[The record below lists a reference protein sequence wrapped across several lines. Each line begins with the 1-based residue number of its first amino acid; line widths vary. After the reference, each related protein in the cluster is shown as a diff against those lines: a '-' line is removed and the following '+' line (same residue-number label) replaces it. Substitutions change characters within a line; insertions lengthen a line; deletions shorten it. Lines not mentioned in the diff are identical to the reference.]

1 MLLDQLYSYADRTPP
16 ENGTS
21 GSGGINQTS
30 DTADTNSVKLILLI
44 LIISGYVIADG
55 QPSDNSGVWWVYFT
69 DRGPDLENRLYLK
82 SLELIDS
89 PSFDRRISAGIF
101 EADELDIEPWT
112 DYVKNVAS
120 LTPSGSVR
128 TTSRYLNA
136 VSVCTASDDID
147 RIKNLPFVD
156 RVSPVS
162 ISTYQTPVYNSITGT
177 ASGLTSF
184 QLSQIHLDDL
194 HERGWTGQGV
204 IIGVLDS
211 GFNLTHIVFQQI
223 DVILQYDFINDDGDP
238 SQQSEDPPGQSDHG
252 TAVLSLLG
260 GYCKDTF
267 SGGVPDA
274 SFILA
279 KTEDISD
286 EYQAEEDYWVQGLEW
301 VEENGAD
308 LVSNSL
314 GYIDWYTYTDM
325 DGNTAVTTIAAD
337 AAASRGMIVFSAI
350 GNRGPYTGTLIAP
363 ADGDSVFA
371 VGAVDVMGNVAQFS
385 SRGPTY
391 DGRIKP
397 SACAL
402 GENVVLAYVGET
414 EYSFSN
420 GTSFAT
426 PLTASAAGAIHQ
438 AHPEWSMIEIID
450 ILEITALNA
459 DSPDNDT
466 GYGILNAFSALNYRS
481 LTGSVRLSYSGAFL
495 PHYPLTITM
504 GDSTYMIETNQSG
517 WFAFCPG
524 ELGSFSISDGGGD
537 GIVIPVEGI
546 LEEGGQEVQIFVN
559 QTTVY
564 ESPTLYPNPTT
575 GEIYIGFDMMNGPN
589 DVSMTVYD
597 LLGRTI
603 HSSKRTAVGPGSFR
617 APLPGEAFFWD
628 GLDNSG
634 EPAASGI
641 YIILLKVGEDTHLI
655 KFALAR

>member
-1 MLLDQLYSYADRTPP
+1 MR
-16 ENGTS
+16 
-21 GSGGINQTS
+21 
-30 DTADTNSVKLILLI
+30 LILLI
-44 LIISGYVIADG
+44 LIVSGYVIADG
-55 QPSDNSGVWWVYFT
+55 QLSDNNGVWWVYFT
-69 DRGPDLENRLYLK
+69 DRGPDLLNRLTLK

-89 PSFDRRISAGIF
+89 PSFDRRISAGLY
-101 EADELDIEPWT
+101 EADELDLDPWT
-112 DYVKNVAS
+112 DYVENVAS
-120 LTPSGSVR
+120 LLPSGSVR

-136 VSVCTASDDID
+136 VSVFIEADDID
-147 RIKNLPFVD
+147 RIQNLPFVD

-162 ISTYQTPVYNSITGT
+162 ISTFQPPVFYPIMGT

-194 HERGWTGQGV
+194 HERGWTGQDV
-204 IIGVLDS
+204 VIGVLDS
-211 GFNLTHIVFQQI
+211 GFNLTHTVFQQI
-223 DVILQYDFINDDGDP
+223 NVILQYDFINDDSDP

-260 GYCKDTF
+260 GYRKDIF
-267 SGGVPDA
+267 SGGAPDA

-286 EYQAEEDYWVQGLEW
+286 EYQAEEDYWIQGLEW

-314 GYIDWYTYTDM
+314 GYIEWYTYADM
-325 DGNTAVTTIAAD
+325 DGNTAATTIAAD
-337 AAASRGMIVFSAI
+337 AAASRGMPVFSAI
-350 GNRGPYTGTLIAP
+350 GNRGPDTGSLIAP

-371 VGAVDVMGNVAQFS
+371 VGAVDVMGDVTQFS

-402 GENVVLAYVGET
+402 GENVVLAYVGEN

-426 PLTASAAGAIHQ
+426 PLVASAAGAIHQ
-438 AHPEWSMIEIID
+438 AHPEWSIMEIID
-450 ILEITALNA
+450 ILEITSLNA
-459 DSPDNDT
+459 NSPDNDT
-466 GYGILNAFSALNYRS
+466 GYGILNAFSALKYRS

-495 PHYPLTITM
+495 PYYPLTINM
-504 GDSTYMIETNQSG
+504 GDSIYSIQTNQSG

-524 ELGSFSISDGGGD
+524 ELGLFYISDGGGE
-537 GIVIPVEGI
+537 GSVIPLSGT
-546 LEEGGQEVQIFVN
+546 LEETGVEIQLFVDQI
-559 QTTVY
+559 TGY
-564 ESPTLYPNPTT
+564 ESPSVYPNPSI
-575 GEIYIGFDMMNGPN
+575 GDIYVGFDMMNGPN

-597 LLGRTI
+597 LLGHTI
-603 HSSKRTAVGPGSFR
+603 HSSIRTALGPGSFR

-628 GLDNSG
+628 GLDDNG
-634 EPAASGI
+634 EPASSGI
-641 YIILLKVGEDTHLI
+641 YIVLLKVGETTHLI

>member
-1 MLLDQLYSYADRTPP
+1 M
-16 ENGTS
+16 
-21 GSGGINQTS
+21 
-30 DTADTNSVKLILLI
+30 KLIFLI
-44 LIISGYVIADG
+44 LIVSGYVIAGDL
-55 QPSDNSGVWWVYFT
+55 PSDNNGVWWIFFT
-69 DRGPDLENRLYLK
+69 DRGPDIENRLTLK

-89 PSFDRRISAGIF
+89 PSFDRRISAGLF
-101 EADELDIEPWT
+101 EADELDLDPWT
-112 DYVKNVAS
+112 DYVENVA
-120 LTPSGSVR
+120 LLLPSGSVR
-128 TTSRYLNA
+128 ITSRYLNA
-136 VSVCTASDDID
+136 VSACIAVDDLD
-147 RIKNLPFVD
+147 RIQNLPFVD

-162 ISTYQTPVYNSITGT
+162 ISTFQPPVYHSITGKIT
-177 ASGLTSF
+177 GLTSF

-204 IIGVLDS
+204 VIGMLDS
-211 GFNLTHIVFQQI
+211 GFNLTHTVFQQI
-223 DVILQYDFINDDGDP
+223 DVILQYDFINDDSDP
-238 SQQSEDPPGQSDHG
+238 SQQPEDPPGQSDHG

-267 SGGVPDA
+267 SGGVPNA

-286 EYQAEEDYWVQGLEW
+286 EYQAEEDYWIQGLEW
-301 VEENGAD
+301 IEENGAE

-314 GYIDWYTYTDM
+314 GYIDWYTYADM

-337 AAASRGMIVFSAI
+337 AAASRGMPVFSAV
-350 GNRGPYTGTLIAP
+350 GNRGPDSGSLIAP

-371 VGAVDVMGNVAQFS
+371 VGAVDVMGDVTQFS

-426 PLTASAAGAIHQ
+426 PLAASAAGAIHQ
-438 AHPEWSMIEIID
+438 AHPEWSMMEIID
-450 ILEITALNA
+450 VLEITALNA

-466 GYGILNAFSALNYRS
+466 GYGILNAYSALKYRS

-495 PHYPLTITM
+495 PYHPLTIKM
-504 GDSTYMIETNQSG
+504 GDSIYTIETNQSG

-524 ELGSFSISDGGGD
+524 ELGLFSISDAGGEGS
-537 GIVIPVEGI
+537 VIPVSGT
-546 LEEGGQEVQIFVN
+546 LGEEGVEIQVFVD
-559 QTTVY
+559 QTPGSEGPSV
-564 ESPTLYPNPTT
+564 YPNPST
-575 GEIYIGFDMMNGPN
+575 GNIYVGFDMMNGPS

-597 LLGRTI
+597 LLGQTI
-603 HSSKRTAVGPGSFR
+603 HSSIRTAIGPGSFR
-617 APLPGEAFFWD
+617 APLPEEAFFWD
-628 GLDNSG
+628 GLDGNG

-641 YIILLKVGEDTHLI
+641 YIILLRVGENTHLI

>member
-1 MLLDQLYSYADRTPP
+1 M
-16 ENGTS
+16 
-21 GSGGINQTS
+21 
-30 DTADTNSVKLILLI
+30 KLILLI
-44 LIISGYVIADG
+44 LIVSGYVIADG
-55 QPSDNSGVWWVYFT
+55 QPSDNNGVWWVYFS
-69 DRGPDLENRLYLK
+69 DRGPNLENRLALK
-82 SLELIDS
+82 SQELIDS
-89 PSFDRRISAGIF
+89 PSFDRRVSAGIF
-101 EADELDIEPWT
+101 EADELDLDPWT
-112 DYVKNVAS
+112 DYVENVA
-120 LTPSGSVR
+120 LLMPSGSVR
-128 TTSRYLNA
+128 TVSRYLNA
-136 VSVCTASDDID
+136 VSVCTAADNID
-147 RIKNLPFVD
+147 RIQNLPFVD

-162 ISTYQTPVYNSITGT
+162 ISTYQPPVYHSITGT

-184 QLSQIHLDDL
+184 QLSQINLDNL
-194 HERGWTGQGV
+194 HERGWTGHGV
-204 IIGVLDS
+204 VIGVLDS

-223 DVILQYDFINDDGDP
+223 NVILQYDFINDDSDP

-252 TAVLSLLG
+252 TAVLSILG

-267 SGGVPDA
+267 SGGAPDA

-314 GYIDWYTYTDM
+314 GYIDWYTYADM

-337 AAASRGMIVFSAI
+337 AAASRGMPVFSAV
-350 GNRGPYTGTLIAP
+350 GNRGPDSGSLIAP

-371 VGAVDVMGNVAQFS
+371 VGAVDVMGDVAQFS

-402 GENVVLAYVGET
+402 GENVVLAYQGET
-414 EYSFSN
+414 QYSFSN

-426 PLTASAAGAIHQ
+426 PLAASVAGAIHQ
-438 AHPEWSMIEIID
+438 AHPEWSMMEIID

-466 GYGILNAFSALNYRS
+466 GFGILNAFSALKYRS
-481 LTGSVRLSYSGAFL
+481 LTGSVRQSYSGAYM
-495 PHYPLTITM
+495 PYYPLAVIM
-504 GDSTYMIETNQSG
+504 GDSIYTIETNQSG

-524 ELGSFSISDGGGD
+524 ELGPFSINDCGGNGS
-537 GIVIPVEGI
+537 VIPVSGT
-546 LEEGGQEVQIFVN
+546 LEEAGLEIQVFVN
-559 QTTVY
+559 QTSGT
-564 ESPTLYPNPTT
+564 ESPSVYPNPST
-575 GEIYIGFDMMNGPN
+575 GDIYIGFDMMNGPN

-597 LLGRTI
+597 LLGQTI
-603 HSSKRTAVGPGSFR
+603 HSSVRTAVGPGSFR

-628 GLDNSG
+628 GLDDKG

-641 YIILLKVGEDTHLI
+641 YIILLDVGETTHLI
-655 KFALAR
+655 KFAIAR

>member
-1 MLLDQLYSYADRTPP
+1 M
-16 ENGTS
+16 
-21 GSGGINQTS
+21 
-30 DTADTNSVKLILLI
+30 KLILLI
-44 LIISGYVIADG
+44 LIASGYVSADA
-55 QPSDNSGVWWVYFT
+55 QPSDNNGVWWVYFT
-69 DRGPDLENRLYLK
+69 DRGPDLENRLSLK

-89 PSFDRRISAGIF
+89 PSFDRRVSAGIF
-101 EADELDIEPWT
+101 KADELDMEPWT
-112 DYVKNVAS
+112 DYVENVVT
-120 LTPSGSVR
+120 LLPSGSVR

-136 VSVCTASDDID
+136 VSICAAADDID

-162 ISTYQTPVYNSITGT
+162 ISTFQPPVFYPIMGT

-204 IIGVLDS
+204 VIGVLDS
-211 GFNLTHIVFQQI
+211 GFNLTHTVFQQI
-223 DVILQYDFINDDGDP
+223 NVILQYDFINDDSDP
-238 SQQSEDPPGQSDHG
+238 SQQPEDPPGQSDHG

-308 LVSNSL
+308 MVSNSL
-314 GYIDWYTYTDM
+314 GYIEWYTYADM

-337 AAASRGMIVFSAI
+337 AAASRGMPVFSAI
-350 GNRGPYTGTLIAP
+350 GNGGPDPGSLIAP

-371 VGAVDVMGNVAQFS
+371 VGAVDAMGNVTQFS
-385 SRGPTY
+385 SRGPAY

-402 GENVVLAYVGET
+402 GENVVLAYIGEN
-414 EYSFSN
+414 EYSSSN

-426 PLTASAAGAIHQ
+426 PLVASAACAIHQ
-438 AHPEWSMIEIID
+438 AHPEWSIIEIID
-450 ILEITALNA
+450 ILEITSLNT

-466 GYGILNAFSALNYRS
+466 GYGILNAFSALKYCS

-495 PHYPLTITM
+495 SDYPLTLIM
-504 GDSTYMIETNQSG
+504 GDSIYMIETNQAG

-524 ELGSFSISDGGGD
+524 ELGSFFISDGGGE
-537 GIVIPVEGI
+537 GSVIPLSGT
-546 LEEGGQEVQIFVN
+546 LEETGVEIQVFVN
-559 QTTVY
+559 QTSGY
-564 ESPTLYPNPTT
+564 ESPSVYPNPST
-575 GEIYIGFDMMNGPN
+575 GDVYIGFDMMNGPN
-589 DVSMTVYD
+589 DVSVTVYD
-597 LLGRTI
+597 LLGHI
-603 HSSKRTAVGPGSFR
+603 VHSSTRTDIGPGSFR

-628 GLDNSG
+628 GLDDNG

-641 YIILLKVGEDTHLI
+641 YIVLLKVGETTQLI
-655 KFALAR
+655 KFAIAR